1 MVRRGHLKE
10 PVIGVAFEDWSVD
23 QLRERARDGIQLS
36 EGAVDDEVFSR
47 FAELLRYVS
56 GDYRDPATFERLRD
70 ALNGSQRPLHY
81 LAIPPGMFEPVVQGL
96 EQSGSA
102 DGARLMV
109 EKPFGRDLA
118 SARWLNRMLHLVFH
132 ENEIFRID
140 HYLGKEAVQ
149 NLLYFRFANSFLEP
163 IWNRNFVESVQITM
177 AENFGVE
184 GRGKFYEEVGAI
196 RDVVQNHLLNV
207 VAILAMEP
215 PAGKLEQSVLDQKV
229 EVLRAI
235 RPLDEDDV
243 VRGQFKGYLDE
254 PGVAPDSNVETFAA
268 VRLQIDSWRWEG
280 VPFYIRAGKNLPL
293 HVTEVVVRLRQPPLD
308 VFGEKLE
315 GWHQLRALPAQPGRH
330 DRDRLRDR
338 RPREKRMVGN
348 DVELMACESNRD
360 EMSPYERLIGDAMN
374 GDATLFTRADSVD
387 VAWQIVQPIL
397 KSAKPAQPYEPGT
410 WGPAE
415 AQGAASGR
423 RMAGLTRHEEPSG
436 GRGPQWAALR
446 AHRRSHGMGL
456 RRLQRPAHGP
466 GCW

>member
-1 MVRRGHLKE
+1 MTEPRSDAFVLFGATGDLAHKKTFGALYDMVRRGHLNE
-10 PVIGVAFEDWSVD
+10 PVIGVALEDWSVD

-36 EGAVDDEVFSR
+36 EGTVDEKVFSR
-47 FAELLRYVS
+47 FANLLRYVS
-56 GDYRDPATFERLRD
+56 GDYRDEATFERLRD
-70 ALNGSQRPLHY
+70 ALNGSRHPLHY

-149 NLLYFRFANSFLEP
+149 NLLYFRFANAFLEP

-177 AENFGVE
+177 AEDFGVE

-207 VAILAMEP
+207 IAILAMEP

-235 RPLDEDDV
+235 RPLDEANV
-243 VRGQFKGYLDE
+243 VRGQFTGYLNE
-254 PGVAPDSNVETFAA
+254 PGVAPGSNVETFAA
-268 VRLQIDSWRWEG
+268 VRLYIDSWRWEG
-280 VPFYIRAGKNLPL
+280 VPFYIRAGKELPV
-293 HVTEVVVRLRQPPLD
+293 HVTEVVVRLRRPPFD
-308 VFGEKLE
+308 VFRETPKDGNNYVRFRLSPDVTIAIGARSKAAGE
-315 GWHQLRALPAQPGRH
+315 W
-330 DRDRLRDR
+330 
-338 RPREKRMVGN
+338 MVGHK
-348 DVELMACESNRD
+348 VELLACDSKRD
-360 EMSPYERLIGDAMN
+360 EMSPYERLIGDAMD
-374 GDATLFTRADSVD
+374 GDETLFTRADSVD

-397 KSAKPAQPYEPGT
+397 KSAKPVQPYEPGT
-410 WGPAE
+410 WGPKQ
-415 AQGAASGR
+415 AQHSF
-423 RMAGLTRHEEPSG
+423 
-436 GRGPQWAALR
+436 GPP
-446 AHRRSHGMGL
+446 HGWVD
-456 RRLQRPAHGP
+456 PAT
-466 GCW
+466 